1 MVTRATSQSDTLRIP
16 VTASAQPPAPDPAP
30 PVRRVVIAE
39 DEALIRMD
47 LAEMLVDEGYEVVG
61 QAGNGQQAVELAEQ
75 LRPDLVILDVKMP
88 GLDGL
93 SAAERIADERLAPVL
108 VLTAFS
114 QQDLVERAA
123 AARAMGYLVK
133 PFQKAD
139 VVPAIE
145 LAVSRHRELTAL
157 EDEVADLE
165 ERLETRTLVDRA
177 KGRLMDRYGMAEADA
192 FRFLQKTAMDRRL
205 RLADVA
211 RRVLEGDLEAR

>member
-1 MVTRATSQSDTLRIP
+1 MTVS
-16 VTASAQPPAPDPAP
+16 
-30 PVRRVVIAE
+30 RRVVLAE
-39 DEALIRMD
+39 DEALIRLD
-47 LAEMLVDEGYEVVG
+47 LKEMLEEEGYEVVG
-61 QAGNGQQAVELAEQ
+61 EAGDGDTAVRLAREE
-75 LRPDLVILDVKMP
+75 RPDLVILDVKMP

-205 RLADVA
+205 RLAEVA
-211 RRVLEGDLEAR
+211 RTVLEGDLGAG

>member
-1 MVTRATSQSDTLRIP
+1 ML
-16 VTASAQPPAPDPAP
+16 
-30 PVRRVVIAE
+30 RRVVLAE
-39 DEALIRMD
+39 DEALIRLD
-47 LAEMLVDEGYEVVG
+47 LKEMLEEEGYEVVG
-61 QAGNGQQAVELAEQ
+61 EAGDGDTAVRLAREE
-75 LRPDLVILDVKMP
+75 RPDLVILDVKMP

>member
-1 MVTRATSQSDTLRIP
+1 MS
-16 VTASAQPPAPDPAP
+16 
-30 PVRRVVIAE
+30 RRVVLAE
-39 DEALIRMD
+39 DEALIRLD
-47 LAEMLVDEGYEVVG
+47 LKEMLEEEGYEVVG
-61 QAGNGQQAVELAEQ
+61 EAGDGDTAVRLAREE
-75 LRPDLVILDVKMP
+75 RPDLVILDVKMP

>member
-1 MVTRATSQSDTLRIP
+1 VSVS
-16 VTASAQPPAPDPAP
+16 
-30 PVRRVVIAE
+30 RRVVLAE
-39 DEALIRMD
+39 DEALIRLD
-47 LAEMLVDEGYEVVG
+47 LKEMLEEEGYEIVG
-61 QAGNGQQAVELAEQ
+61 EAGDGDAAVRLAREE
-75 LRPDLVILDVKMP
+75 RPDLVILDVKMP

-93 SAAERIADERLAPVL
+93 SVAERIADERLAPVL

-123 AARAMGYLVK
+123 ARAMGYLVK

-145 LAVSRHRELTAL
+145 LAVTRHRELTAL

-177 KGRLMDRYGMAEADA
+177 KGRLMDRCGMAEADA

-205 RLADVA
+205 RLAEVA
-211 RRVLEGDLEAR
+211 QRVLLGDLGAR